1 LHHDPGKHGDRAGF
15 RGFTARHLLAVL
27 AVVAAAMAIT
37 VTKMPQGV
45 VGLAVQTL
53 AGTEHAP
60 PANAGPGPFLAP
72 LQPPRGSANGALAA
86 LNAPTRSSIASDCSV
101 DVSASLDAY
110 LASLPDGGVLSSPA
124 GACYLVNEGIRITH
138 PLTLAGGTFT
148 DDSSTVPAR
157 KPDHSPSPL
166 YPIIDILDT
175 HNVTVENVHVLGANV
190 DGSYHR
196 HLVNNAGID
205 VLSSDQVTLT
215 NIVSTDTFG
224 DGLELWTNWP
234 TSGRP
239 DTSVHVNGYTVIR
252 AGRYGFT
259 PAYVKYST
267 FNNVHVASAAD
278 AAWDFESDTA
288 GTGSGY
294 ITITNCSVYTHAE
307 TAFNI
312 IEGLSGPVSFSNCT
326 GSGHINFKP
335 GGPSAPVTISN
346 STIDLPR
353 TDPGTPPAGI
363 FDQGGTLTLNN
374 DTFNRLAG
382 TSPLTGPAWRAVGH
396 ATLIINHST
405 VAKPL
410 GTNAATSTVTVNP

>member
-15 RGFTARHLLAVL
+15 RGFTVRHLLAVL

-45 VGLAVQTL
+45 LGLAVQTL

-60 PANAGPGPFLAP
+60 AANAGPGPFLAP
-72 LQPPRGSANGALAA
+72 PQPPRGSANGALAA
-86 LNAPTRSSIASDCSV
+86 LNASTLSSIASDCSV
-101 DVSASLDAY
+101 DVSAPLDAY

-294 ITITNCSVYTHAE
+294 ITITNCSVYTHTE

-396 ATLIINHST
+396 ATLIINQST